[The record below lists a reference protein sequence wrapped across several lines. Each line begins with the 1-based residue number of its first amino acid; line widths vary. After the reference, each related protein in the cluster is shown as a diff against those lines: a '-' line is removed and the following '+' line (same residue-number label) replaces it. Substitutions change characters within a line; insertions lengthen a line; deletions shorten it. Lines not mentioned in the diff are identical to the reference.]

1 MSSGRSRPFLYLRN
15 FSRSIQFRLTVLF
28 VATFGV
34 LLVLFCTLL
43 FFEFS
48 STQQAE
54 FDAALFNH
62 AVDMSQTIE
71 VDFFGRLSIHS
82 DQLAEEGK
90 VFPFSLGKAYLQI
103 RDQKGEVLMRSS
115 SLGNRQLPFT
125 KEDQALLFGQRVTF
139 KTFEPG
145 DRLPSYRLIS
155 YLVERQPGVRLIL
168 QIGVPLNLLER
179 QKRGLVAFF
188 LITIPLILVLATF
201 GGLLFSRR
209 ALNPVRAIIDKAKEM
224 SPSQLSERVPVPPEK
239 DELRELALTLN
250 HLLDRLQQSFE
261 SQERFIADASHQLK
275 TPLAILRGELDVL
288 KSRPRTVEETG
299 SFLVSASQEVEY
311 LSKMVEDLLV
321 LARVDAGVGTLSI
334 KKVRVDELALEAL
347 SRLERFAQTKK
358 VKIRFNLEETSSV
371 PFEILGDSD
380 LLQVML
386 RNLVENAIKFTPEGS
401 SVDVHVVE
409 EPEFVLVKVSD
420 CGPGIAVEARE
431 KIFSRFF
438 RAENTRNSV
447 SGVGLGL
454 PIAKRIVEIH
464 NGTIEVSEAHPGRAG
479 LGVGALF
486 TVKIKKN

>member
-1 MSSGRSRPFLYLRN
+1 MSSGKSRGL
-15 FSRSIQFRLTVLF
+15 QFRLTVLF
-28 VATFGV
+28 VAIFGV

-43 FFEFS
+43 YVEFS
-48 STQQAE
+48 RTQQAE

-90 VFPFSLGKAYLQI
+90 VFPFALGKAYLQI
-103 RDQKGEVLMRSS
+103 SDQNGEILMRSS
-115 SLGNRQLPFT
+115 SLGSRQLPFS

-168 QIGVPLNLLER
+168 QIGVPLNLLDR
-179 QKRGLVAFF
+179 QKRGLLAFF
-188 LITIPLILVLATF
+188 LITIPLILVLAIF

-209 ALNPVRAIIDKAKEM
+209 ALDPVRAIIEKAKEM
-224 SPSQLSERVPVPPEK
+224 SPSQLSERVPVPVEK

-288 KSRPRTVEETG
+288 KRRPRTVEETSG
-299 SFLVSASQEVEY
+299 FLVSASQEVEY

-321 LARVDAGVGTLSI
+321 LARVDAGFGTLSI
-334 KKVRVDELALEAL
+334 KKVRVDELALEAV
-347 SRLERFAQTKK
+347 SRLERFAQTRK
-358 VKIRFNLEETSSV
+358 VKIRFNLGGSGS
-371 PFEILGDSD
+371 FEILGDSD

-386 RNLVENAIKFTPEGS
+386 RNLLENAIKFSPEDS
-401 SVDVHVVE
+401 CVEVEVNDEPAFVSVR
-409 EPEFVLVKVSD
+409 VSD
-420 CGPGIAVEARE
+420 RGPGIPLEARE
-431 KIFSRFF
+431 RIFSRFF

-447 SGVGLGL
+447 AGVGLGL
-454 PIAKRIVEIH
+454 PIAKRIIEIH
-464 NGTIEVSEAHPGRAG
+464 QGTIEVSDAHPGAS
-479 LGVGALF
+479 F